1 VQQTGQR
8 NAEVDDAYDILHS
21 ADPEITPR
29 MRAGAVTRIEDVLD
43 DQIADWA
50 ADNAPPLSQSQAMG
64 INPSA
69 GPTSAAAAIAVDSGA
84 TEVVQRHQAEQQAAE
99 LAKKQ
104 DKSQNSGRDSS
115 AGSEVVSATG
125 CSCLRSNAGV
135 WC

>member
-1 VQQTGQR
+1 MTDLANQTPGVYLQP
-8 NAEVDDAYDILHS
+8 DA
-21 ADPEITPR
+21 PVPP
-29 MRAGAVTRIEDVLD
+29 V
-43 DQIADWA
+43 
-50 ADNAPPLSQSQAMG
+50 APVSQSQAMG

-84 TEVVQRHQAEQQAAE
+84 TEVVQRQQAEQQAAE

-104 DKSQNSGRDSS
+104 DKYQNSGRDSS
-115 AGSEVVSATG
+115 GCSEVVSATG